1 MQHLISVL
9 TVLAYYNIPS
19 GVKTSNNFKGLIIAL
34 KYGIIIRIRS
44 ACNSSDMT
52 YDTIDRCKWKDN
64 PKMY

>member
-19 GVKTSNNFKGLIIAL
+19 GVKTSNTFKGLIIAL

-44 ACNSSDMT
+44 ACSHMT
-52 YDTIDRCKWKDN
+52 YDTIDKCKWKDN
-64 PKMY
+64 QKMY